1 MYTNSYNYGG
11 YDYSGAAAAAATTGT
26 AMAIFMIILYAL
38 WYILLI
44 AWVVLYIVGMWKTFT
59 RMGLKGYYSLIGG
72 YNEVLLLEAADMPLW
87 NYFIINFVPIYG
99 LIVSIKRGIVIAN
112 KFGKSTAV
120 GVLLGIPFTAPIAF
134 MILGCAKD
142 AKYKG

>member
-26 AMAIFMIILYAL
+26 AMAAFMVIFYILY
-38 WYILLI
+38 YVLLI
-44 AWVVLYIVGMWKTFT
+44 AWVVLYIIGMWKTFT

-72 YNEVLLLEAADMPLW
+72 YNDVLLLEAADMPIW
-87 NYFIINFVPIYG
+87 NYFMMLIPIYG
-99 LIVSIKRGIVIAN
+99 LVVSIRRGIVIAN
-112 KFGKSTAV
+112 KFGKSTAI
-120 GVLLGIPFTAPIAF
+120 GVFLGIPFTAPIAF